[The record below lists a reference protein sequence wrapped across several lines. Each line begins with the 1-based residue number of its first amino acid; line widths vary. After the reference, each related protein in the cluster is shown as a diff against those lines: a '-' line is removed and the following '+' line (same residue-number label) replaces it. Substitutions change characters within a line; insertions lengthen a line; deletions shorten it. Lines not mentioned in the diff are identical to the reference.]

1 MVPDEFPQDA
11 AHTDLLLSCELL
23 AGDGGVIIEL
33 FHLVLLESQLDKLV
47 AEVDEGDASGVVAAV
62 HHHIDSVSELL
73 VVVEEM
79 NGIGVVIHICFI
91 LEYGAKIGIISKLA
105 TFWPTMEHF
114 FTPYINMSR
123 RFRTFA
129 PKFEQN
135 GYRIIGHV
143 DCRRSG
149 LHRALGHFGQNH
161 QTHQR

>member
-1 MVPDEFPQDA
+1 MVPDELPQNT
-11 AHTDLLLSCELL
+11 AHTDLLFGGEFLT
-23 AGDGGVIIEL
+23 GYGGVVVEL
-33 FHLVLLESQLDKLV
+33 FHLVLLESHLNKLV
-47 AEVDEGDASGVVAAV
+47 TEVDEGDARGVVAAV

-105 TFWPTMEHF
+105 TFWPINKHF
-114 FTPYINMSR
+114 FTPYINMSQ

-149 LHRALGHFGQNH
+149 LLRALGDFAQGD
-161 QTHQR
+161 QTD

>member
-11 AHTDLLLSCELL
+11 AHTDLLLGCELL

-105 TFWPTMEHF
+105 TF
-114 FTPYINMSR
+114 TPYINMSQ

-143 DCRRSG
+143 GCRRSG
-149 LHRALGHFGQNH
+149 LLRALGHFSQNH

>member
-11 AHTDLLLSCELL
+11 THTDLLLGCEFLT
-23 AGDGGVIIEL
+23 GDGGVIIKL
-33 FHLVLLESQLDKLV
+33 FHLVLLESHLNKLV
-47 AEVDEGDASGVVAAV
+47 TEVDEGDARGVVAAV

-135 GYRIIGHV
+135 GYRIIGRV

-149 LHRALGHFGQNH
+149 LLRALGDFAQGD
-161 QTHQR
+161 QTD

>member
-11 AHTDLLLSCELL
+11 AHTDLLLGREFLT
-23 AGDGGVIIEL
+23 GDGGVIIEL
-33 FHLVLLESQLDKLV
+33 FHLVLLESHLNKLV
-47 AEVDEGDASGVVAAV
+47 TEVDEGDARGVVAAV

-149 LHRALGHFGQNH
+149 LLRALGDFAQGD
-161 QTHQR
+161 QTD